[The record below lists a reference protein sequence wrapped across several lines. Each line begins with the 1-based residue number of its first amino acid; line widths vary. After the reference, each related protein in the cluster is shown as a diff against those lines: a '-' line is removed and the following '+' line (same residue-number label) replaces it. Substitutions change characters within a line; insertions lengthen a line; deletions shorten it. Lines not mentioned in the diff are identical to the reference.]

1 MEFEKAINEA
11 STLLLFDRRSQQQL
25 QEMADAATPR
35 TRDWYLIRLT
45 QAAFA
50 YYNAVEAE
58 LWDVRGSI
66 RQASR
71 ILREVKSFR
80 QDRVFYTL
88 ALRLEVDLLMHT
100 SALAFQEADKRDALK
115 HLFQEEDERALSICD
130 TLLKNFPPSLEP
142 LPNAWYTSLIPI
154 FPSFRDH
161 VLMYYKD
168 RIKDNRI
175 VPLTGILKQVQ
186 RELTIIS
193 GVIQAKR
200 YLTQH
205 AATLRSMDKVK
216 TLLLSQAKAV
226 AGRLEHV
233 VPALLQISTDVSL
246 PKGIT
251 GGMLDAAIAKMAN
264 TVQEARAAKD
274 MKKYTTSLMQEGIL
288 NFLKGDNPEAVQA
301 LVQTLRVSEHIDPA
315 DKKFRQFRYKEFPDI
330 PFMIGTSLLRHSR
343 AQKPFSEE
351 EQTLLR
357 KSVTALAQ
365 ALVLQPTY
373 HHGYINLMMALVL
386 MGEQDTEAIEEMY
399 LGNFQRDFA
408 QINGLAYRNR
418 AFLEFTANSNATSPE
433 FYKWLILSQFCM
445 GGEQTHAKKM
455 LQELKTLYILNA
467 HEFSAAYLNEYRT
480 ALRMKDQEFVADL
493 ADDELHSA
501 ILFYIAHAYGSLS
514 LSQDTDEEDISL
526 NHANLDR
533 SVELNAEALYFN
545 NRNSSAVRLVDTQVQ
560 IVQFGLR
567 RSERRWE
574 NINNTIGQRF
584 QYYED
589 YLRLMKSYD
598 LLKERMQNLNLTEL
612 VPELTVS
619 ATARNKMASTIN
631 TEQRERLQQRVTMA

>member
-1 MEFEKAINEA
+1 MEFEKAINDV

-50 YYNAVEAE
+50 YYNAVEAG
-58 LWDVRGSI
+58 LWDVRGAI
-66 RQASR
+66 RQAGR
-71 ILREVKSFR
+71 ILRDVKNFR
-80 QDRVFYTL
+80 QDRVFYAL

-100 SALAFQEADKRDALK
+100 SALAFQEADKREALQ
-115 HLFQEEDERALSICD
+115 HLYNEGDERALSICD
-130 TLLKNFPPSLEP
+130 TLLKNFPPSLDP

-154 FPSFRDH
+154 FPSFRDQ
-161 VLMYYKD
+161 VLVYYKD
-168 RIKDNRI
+168 RIKENRI
-175 VPLTGILKQVQ
+175 VPLAGILKQVQ

-200 YLTQH
+200 YLTKH
-205 AATLRSMDKVK
+205 TKTLRSTDKVK
-216 TLLLSQAKAV
+216 TLLLADVKAV

-233 VPALLQISTDVSL
+233 VPALLQISSDVSL

-251 GGMLDAAIAKMAN
+251 GGMLDAAVAKMGR
-264 TVQEARAAKD
+264 TVEEARAAKD

-288 NFLKGDNPEAVQA
+288 NFLKGDNPDVVKS

-315 DKKFRQFRYKEFPDI
+315 DKKFRQYRHKEFPDI

-343 AQKPFSEE
+343 AQKPYSEE
-351 EQTLLR
+351 EQVLLR
-357 KSVTALAQ
+357 KSVTGLAQ

-373 HHGYINLMMALVL
+373 HHAYINLMLALVL
-386 MGEQDTEAIEEMY
+386 MGEQDTSDIEELY
-399 LGNFQRDFA
+399 LQNFQRDFA
-408 QINGLAYRNR
+408 QINGLAFRNR
-418 AFLEFTANSNATSPE
+418 AFLEFTSNSNSVSPE
-433 FYKWLILSQFCM
+433 FYKWLIISQFCM
-445 GGEQTHAKKM
+445 GGEQSHAKKM

-514 LSQDTDEEDISL
+514 LSQDSNEEDISL
-526 NHANLDR
+526 NHTNLNR
-533 SVELNAEALYFN
+533 SIELNAEALYFN
-545 NRNSSAVRLVDTQVQ
+545 NKNSSAVRLVDTQVQ
-560 IVQFGLR
+560 IIQFGLR

-574 NINNTIGQRF
+574 NIKSTIGQRF
-584 QYYED
+584 QFYED

-612 VPELTVS
+612 VPELSVS
-619 ATARNKMASTIN
+619 SAAHSKMTSSIN
-631 TEQRERLQQRVTMA
+631 AEQRERLQQRVNMT